1 MIEEI
6 KFNNTTY
13 AHVMRADTN
22 PENTEF
28 YTPKSCEF
36 QLGMVAHKKGYV
48 EPAHIHKLSR
58 RVILNVTETLT
69 VVKGSG
75 RINFFSSD
83 GEKVGDTILDVGD
96 TILLKGNTGHN
107 FEALEDF
114 KGVKTKQGP
123 YVSMEDDKII
133 L

>member
-48 EPAHIHKLSR
+48 EPAHIQERKLEIPYLMLEIPFCLRGTQGTTLRHWKISR
-58 RVILNVTETLT
+58 E
-69 VVKGSG
+69 
-75 RINFFSSD
+75 
-83 GEKVGDTILDVGD
+83 
-96 TILLKGNTGHN
+96 
-107 FEALEDF
+107 
-114 KGVKTKQGP
+114 
-123 YVSMEDDKII
+123 
-133 L
+133 